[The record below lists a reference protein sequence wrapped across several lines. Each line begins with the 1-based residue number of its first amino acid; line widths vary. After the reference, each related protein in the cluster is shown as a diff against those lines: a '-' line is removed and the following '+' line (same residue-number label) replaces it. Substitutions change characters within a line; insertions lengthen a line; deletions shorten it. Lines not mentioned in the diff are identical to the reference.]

1 MNSTA
6 IDWSRVRQIME
17 KSVRRGNLSDEEG
30 ATITAAWCRAPDKYK
45 RLHEEV
51 KEAAQKEMCTILDPD

>member
-1 MNSTA
+1 
-6 IDWSRVRQIME
+6 ME

-30 ATITAAWCRAPDKYK
+30 DIITAAWCRAPDKYK

-51 KEAAQKEMCTILDPD
+51 KEAAQKEIYNILDPDYQ